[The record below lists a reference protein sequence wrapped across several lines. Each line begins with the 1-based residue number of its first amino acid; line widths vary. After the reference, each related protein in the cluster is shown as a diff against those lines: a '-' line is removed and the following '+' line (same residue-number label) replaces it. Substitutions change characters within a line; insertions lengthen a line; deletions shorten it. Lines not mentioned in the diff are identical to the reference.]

1 MKNAAF
7 TKLLDG
13 KKYLLLQGPMGPFFS
28 DLASWLNSI
37 ERETINVVFNGGD
50 RFYCR
55 QRHVLT
61 YLKPLSAF
69 PDWLSEIYQQSG
81 FDSILCFG
89 DCRPL
94 HQAAKCWAQDKHVR
108 FLVFEE
114 GYFRPNFITLEEGGV
129 NAYSLLP
136 RDTEFYHALTASSP
150 LVYNKN
156 AASSVKR
163 IAHAVW
169 YCLMCGYHQHDF
181 VNYQHHKSISIW
193 YETKC
198 WIRSCWRKV
207 AYRLKQQSAL
217 NKIKKEMSGRYYL
230 AILQVYNDSQIF
242 HHSPYADIEDY
253 IRSVILSFCQS
264 APQDS
269 YLLFKHHPM
278 DRGHR
283 NYAQLIKSVSLK
295 SGVSTKVIYVHDL
308 PLDDLL
314 SHARAV
320 VTINSTVGLKALAKI
335 KPLKVLGRAMYDIR
349 GMTYQGCLDDFWL
362 AEFQP
367 DAILICKF
375 EKYLRENTQLNME
388 FYARGKNRMIN
399 K

>member
-1 MKNAAF
+1 MKGTAY

-28 DLASWLNSI
+28 DLAGWLKLH
-37 ERETINVVFNGGD
+37 EREAINVVFNGGD

-55 QRHVLT
+55 QRHALC
-61 YLKPLSAF
+61 YLQPLSAF
-69 PDWLSEIYQQSG
+69 PEWLTEIHQQSG
-81 FDSILCFG
+81 FDSIVCFG

-94 HQAAKCWAQDKHVR
+94 HQAAKFWAKDNHVR

-114 GYFRPNFITLEEGGV
+114 GYFRPHFITLEEGGV

-136 RDTEFYHALTASSP
+136 RDAEFYHSLPETS
-150 LVYNKN
+150 LLGFNKI

-163 IAHAVW
+163 IAHAIW
-169 YCLMCGYHQHDF
+169 YCLMYFNHQYEF
-181 VNYQHHKSISIW
+181 INYQHHKSISIGS
-193 YETKC
+193 ETKC
-198 WIRSCWRKV
+198 WIRSCWRKLL
-207 AYRLKQQSAL
+207 YRLKQQSISK
-217 NKIKKEMSGRYYL
+217 KIKKEMSGKYYL
-230 AILQVYNDSQIF
+230 AILQVYNDSQIH

-253 IRSVILSFCQS
+253 IKSVILSFCQS

-269 YLLFKHHPM
+269 YLVFKHHPM

-283 NYAQLIKSVSLK
+283 NYLQLIKSIALK
-295 SGVSTKVIYVHDL
+295 SGISTRVIYVHDL

-320 VTINSTVGLKALAKI
+320 VTINSTVGMRALAKF
-335 KPLKVLGRAMYDIR
+335 KPLKVLGSAIYDII
-349 GMTYQGCLDDFWL
+349 GMTYQGCLDDFWQ

-367 DAILICKF
+367 DAILIRKF
-375 EKYLRENTQLNME
+375 EKYLREHTQLNME
-388 FYARGKNRMIN
+388 FYARGKNRMLD
-399 K
+399 